1 MNLESYTTDELL
13 VLNEYLAC
21 LQRYRV
27 GIQKAL
33 QNISKLLEL
42 RTKERK
48 ADIERLVSMIES
60 HDTCDAGLDEFVHDM
75 ASDTASD
82 INNSGLEQQLN
93 WLLDQ
98 GCSPNYILRRLIINV
113 PKIGLRSHRVGIG
126 HLRL

>member
-48 ADIERLVSMIES
+48 AEIERLVSLIES
-60 HDTCDAGLDEFVHDM
+60 HDTGDAGLDEFVLDT
-75 ASDTASD
+75 ASDTAGD
-82 INNSGLEQQLN
+82 INNSGLERQLN
-93 WLLDQ
+93 WLLDL
-98 GCSPNYILRRLIINV
+98 GCSPNYILRRLVINV
-113 PKIGLRSHRVGIG
+113 PTMALRRHRVGIG
-126 HLRL
+126 LHP

>member
-13 VLNEYLAC
+13 VLNEYLTC
-21 LQRYRV
+21 LQRYRL

-48 ADIERLVSMIES
+48 ADIERLVSLIEN
-60 HDTCDAGLDEFVHDM
+60 HDTGDAGLDEFVFDT
-75 ASDTASD
+75 ASDTAGA

-98 GCSPNYILRRLIINV
+98 GCAPNYILRRLVINV
-113 PKIGLRSHRVGIG
+113 PKMGLRRHRVGIG
-126 HLRL
+126 LLHP

>member
-33 QNISKLLEL
+33 QNISNLLEL

-48 ADIERLVSMIES
+48 ADIERLLSLIES
-60 HDTCDAGLDEFVHDM
+60 HDTGDAGLDEFVFDRV
-75 ASDTASD
+75 SDTAGA

-98 GCSPNYILRRLIINV
+98 GCSPNYIQRRLNINV
-113 PKIGLRSHRVGIG
+113 PKMGLRRHRVGIG
-126 HLRL
+126 LLHS

>member
-48 ADIERLVSMIES
+48 VDIERLVSLIEN
-60 HDTCDAGLDEFVHDM
+60 HDTGDAGLEEFVFDRV
-75 ASDTASD
+75 SDTAGA

-98 GCSPNYILRRLIINV
+98 GCGPAYILGRL
-113 PKIGLRSHRVGIG
+113 GIDTPETYAACET
-126 HLRL
+126 LMSA

>member
-1 MNLESYTTDELL
+1 MNLESYSTDELL

-42 RTKERK
+42 RTTERK
-48 ADIERLVSMIES
+48 AEIGRLVSLIGS
-60 HDTCDAGLDEFVHDM
+60 HDTGDANLDEFIHDM

-82 INNSGLEQQLN
+82 INNSGLERQLN

-98 GCSPNYILRRLIINV
+98 GCSPDYILRRLVINV
-113 PKIGLRSHRVGIG
+113 PQMGLRGHHVGMG
-126 HLRL
+126 LLHP

>member
-13 VLNEYLAC
+13 VLSEYLAC

-33 QNISKLLEL
+33 QNITRLLEL

-48 ADIERLVSMIES
+48 TEIERLVSLIEN
-60 HDTCDAGLDEFVHDM
+60 HDTDDACLGEFVHDT
-75 ASDTASD
+75 ASDTASA

-93 WLLDQ
+93 WLLDR
-98 GCSPNYILRRLIINV
+98 GCSPNYILMRLVINV
-113 PKIGLRSHRVGIG
+113 PKMGLRSHHVGIG
-126 HLRL
+126 FLHP